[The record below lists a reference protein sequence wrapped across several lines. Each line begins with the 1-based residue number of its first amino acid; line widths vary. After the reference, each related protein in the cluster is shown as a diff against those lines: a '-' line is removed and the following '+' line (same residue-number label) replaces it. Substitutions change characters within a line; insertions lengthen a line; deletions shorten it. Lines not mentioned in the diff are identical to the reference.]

1 MTLLVNTV
9 AGGAPWDLYTVP
21 GMAVVAGLAQAPLT
35 LLYAVSSTTISDPAL
50 EDAARIAG
58 AGALRTLWSISLPLL
73 RPAIVYSAIL
83 NFTVALE
90 LLAIPIVF
98 GTPAGLEFLTTYL
111 YDQGIAA
118 TNPDYGLVGSAAL
131 VLLVVVTGLVWLQG
145 RLLGNAGRF
154 TTLGGKAARP
164 RLFALGRLR
173 WPVFAVFLA
182 YALLAVVL
190 PLGGLA
196 LRAATTFL
204 SPLVPFWEVLTT
216 ANVEVLFAYP
226 AHLRSITN
234 TILIAGLGGAVAT
247 AFVALVALVVHRSE
261 YRFRRAL
268 EFGALYPRAVPG
280 LVAGIGFLWAMLLFP
295 PLGWLHNTIW
305 ILVIAYIMRYVP
317 TGFGA
322 VSPMLLQIGRDL
334 DRSARTVGADWW
346 TTCRAILLPL
356 LKPALFTCFAVLFIH
371 FFKEY
376 ASAVFLLA
384 PGSEVIGTTLL
395 SFWIQGDA
403 GPVAALS
410 TFQVLF
416 TFLFVF
422 AVRRLFGVR
431 IYG

>member
-1 MTLLVNTV
+1 L
-9 AGGAPWDLYTVP
+9 
-21 GMAVVAGLAQAPLT
+21 
-35 LLYAVSSTTISDPAL
+35 I
-50 EDAARIAG
+50 
-58 AGALRTLWSISLPLL
+58 
-73 RPAIVYSAIL
+73 
-83 NFTVALE
+83 
-90 LLAIPIVF
+90 
-98 GTPAGLEFLTTYL
+98 
-111 YDQGIAA
+111 
-118 TNPDYGLVGSAAL
+118 
-131 VLLVVVTGLVWLQG
+131 
-145 RLLGNAGRF
+145 
-154 TTLGGKAARP
+154 
-164 RLFALGRLR
+164 
-173 WPVFAVFLA
+173 